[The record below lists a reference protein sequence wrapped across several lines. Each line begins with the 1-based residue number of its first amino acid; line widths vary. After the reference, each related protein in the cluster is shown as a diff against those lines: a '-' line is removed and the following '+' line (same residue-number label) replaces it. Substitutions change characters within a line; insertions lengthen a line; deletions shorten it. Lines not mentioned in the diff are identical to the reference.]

1 MKFQVSPLGLGF
13 MRFAIQ
19 IESSEMEWKPT
30 RFTVSRDKMDDLGDL
45 AHICAR
51 FEIDGGRGLERKQS
65 ERGKG
70 GGGSRGRMVMVS
82 GVWLV

>member
-45 AHICAR
+45 AQICSS
-51 FEIDGGRGLERKQS
+51 FEIDGAWGL
-65 ERGKG
+65 GKKK
-70 GGGSRGRMVMVS
+70 
-82 GVWLV
+82 